1 MDVVEATKKILDLKT
16 CNTLNVD
23 ISAMSLLATL
33 RKYCQ
38 NDDSPKPE
46 NANCSDMIDP
56 AVVDTII
63 QNKLFVQPFNQQWL
77 DILKLFCNPQ
87 QSRQLSKYIKQ
98 QKEIKDYVLED

>member
-1 MDVVEATKKILDLKT
+1 
-16 CNTLNVD
+16 
-23 ISAMSLLATL
+23 
-33 RKYCQ
+33 
-38 NDDSPKPE
+38 
-46 NANCSDMIDP
+46 MIDP
-56 AVVDTII
+56 AVVDAII